1 MWDIYTEVHCVAKF
15 QPRHLS
21 TLTTADFKRAKHLD
35 IYRYKYPCT
44 VLPPRVSKI
53 IRQSNFKKAQF
64 TVRSCKEDIGSD
76 TKLISESV
84 TQVSTA
90 EDWLHDFLHIQNPS
104 HNLSINGWPTLKHS
118 MALPATVVFNQGLW
132 GHDWAIW
139 TLAENKL
146 HIHTPPMYTHSTVQ
160 LLKITST
167 GFVII
172 AFNSSQV

>member
-35 IYRYKYPCT
+35 IYRYKYSYT
-44 VLPPRVSKI
+44 LLPSRVSAI
-53 IRQSNFKKAQF
+53 IRQSNFKNAQF
-64 TVRSCKEDIGSD
+64 TVRSSKQDRGSE

-84 TQVSTA
+84 TQLSSA

-118 MALPATVVFNQGLW
+118 MACQQQGFSIRAYEVMTEQF
-132 GHDWAIW
+132 GHWQKINC
-139 TLAENKL
+139 T
-146 HIHTPPMYTHSTVQ
+146 YTHPPPPPCTLTVQ
-160 LLKITST
+160 L
-167 GFVII
+167 F
-172 AFNSSQV
+172 